1 MKIEKLPSGAYRL
14 RKMKAGKTYTVIVD
28 YKPSAREAEQLMEK
42 QINNIHDE
50 CELSFADAL
59 DSYIDLKRNV
69 LSPSVLRG
77 YKNAKNWYSEE
88 FKNTQLK
95 NITQIDVQKEIN
107 RMAKD
112 KSPKTVRNRHG
123 LISVVLKTFRPDF
136 VLRTTLPQKEDK
148 EMRIPTDAE
157 VKALLEYTKGGP
169 YEIFFKL
176 AASCGLRRSEI
187 YAITGSDVQGN
198 ILTINKACVLDEDG
212 NKIIKTT
219 KTTSSTRTLYIPQD
233 IADAI
238 KEKGYAVKG
247 MPDSVTSFMDDYC
260 RDNKIEPKFTVHS
273 LRHYFVSTLSDKGIS
288 DENIIKLSGHKTD
301 YVMKRVYRHA
311 KNVEQAKQEASN
323 IMSELLFS

>member
-14 RKMKAGKTYTVIVD
+14 RKMKAGRTYTVIVD

-59 DSYIDLKRNV
+59 DSYIELKRNV

-107 RMAKD
+107 RLAKD

-136 VLRTTLPQKEDK
+136 VLRTTLPQKIDK
-148 EMRIPTDAE
+148 EMRIPTDDE
-157 VKALLEYTKGGP
+157 VKALLKRAEGGP

-176 AASCGLRRSEI
+176 AACCGLRRSEI
-187 YAITGSDVQGN
+187 YAIKGTDVKGN
-198 ILTINKACVLDEDG
+198 VLTINKALVLDEDG
-212 NKIIKTT
+212 NNVIKTT
-219 KTTSSTRTLYIPQD
+219 KTTSSTRTMYIPQD

-247 MPDSVTSFMDDYC
+247 KPDSVTRWMDNYC
-260 RDNKIEPKFTVHS
+260 KDNNIDPKFTVHS
-273 LRHYFVSTLSDKGIS
+273 LRHYFVSTLSDKGVS

-311 KNVEQAKQEASN
+311 KNVEEAKQEASN